1 MLSFRYLLNKFDSM
15 NELYKILS
23 SSMLYW
29 FSQKKW
35 FLFSI
40 LTGIL
45 LISIGPPVDFVYP
58 NGEPNIPGYH
68 SLIILLMVFLL
79 IAFEPIPFPAIA
91 LLTLVLQV
99 LLGVA
104 PPDVVAAS
112 FMNDAV
118 LFVMGSLMFAI
129 AIVHQGLDIRLA
141 KIIIRMFG
149 KSKRLFLAGLMTI
162 SAILSSFL
170 GEHTIIAIMLPIGL
184 SVMKNIDTK
193 QTDGRNAVLLT
204 LFSVAYGTIIGSIG
218 TPSGGARNVIMIN
231 YLQEFSNVPID
242 YWEWMKHAYP
252 ILIVQ
257 LVVAY
262 FILQFAF
269 PTSLK
274 NIELQGYKKKVAKSN
289 TKNNI
294 NHLFS
299 FIIILS
305 IVASWFLFNEEF
317 GLGIIALCGALIFM
331 IFGMV
336 SWEVINKN
344 TNWGVIL
351 LFAATISL
359 GFQINETGAASW
371 MVGKFNG
378 LLSLLPENNLNISWS
393 FMAILTALTANFF
406 TSSATISLLGP
417 MAIELQPSDISFA
430 LSAAIASGFSFLTVI
445 SSPTA
450 MIIYS
455 TGLVSTKTF
464 FKVGLLMFI
473 SSIAILYLMS
483 KFYWVTL

>member
-1 MLSFRYLLNKFDSM
+1 MLSFLDLLNKFGPM
-15 NELYKILS
+15 NESYKIIS

-35 FLFSI
+35 FVFSVLLAI
-40 LTGIL
+40 FLLSLSTPVGLTL
-45 LISIGPPVDFVYP
+45 A
-58 NGEPNIPGYH
+58 GYH
-68 SLIILLMVFLL
+68 SLIILLMVFTLVT
-79 IAFEPIPFPAIA
+79 FEPIPFPAIA

-104 PPDVVAAS
+104 PPDVVAES

-129 AIVHQGLDIRLA
+129 AIVHQGLDVRLA
-141 KIIIRMFG
+141 KIIIKIFG
-149 KSKRLFLAGLMTI
+149 KSKKLFLAGLMTI

-184 SVMKNIDTK
+184 SVIKNIDTK

-204 LFSVAYGTIIGSIG
+204 LFSVGYGTIIGSIG

-231 YLQEFSNVPID
+231 YLQEFSNINID

-252 ILIVQ
+252 ILIMQ

-262 FILQFAF
+262 FVLQFAF
-269 PTSLK
+269 PTTLK
-274 NIELQGYKKKVAKSN
+274 NIQIKGYKKKISKS
-289 TKNNI
+289 TTRDNI

-299 FIIILS
+299 SIIILL
-305 IVASWFLFNEEF
+305 IVISWFLFNEEL
-317 GLGIIALCGALIFM
+317 GLGIIALCGVLIFM
-331 IFGMV
+331 ICGMV

-359 GFQINETGAASW
+359 GFQINETGASSW
-371 MVGKFNG
+371 LVTKFNA
-378 LLSLLPENNLNISWS
+378 LLALMPESSFNISWS
-393 FMAILTALTANFF
+393 FMAILTGLTANFF

-464 FKVGLLMFI
+464 FKVGVLMFT

>member
-15 NELYKILS
+15 NDLYKIVS
-23 SSMLYW
+23 SSILYW

>member
-1 MLSFRYLLNKFDSM
+1 M
-15 NELYKILS
+15 NELYKIVS

-40 LTGIL
+40 LTGML

-104 PPDVVAAS
+104 EPDVVAAS

>member
-15 NELYKILS
+15 NDLYKIVS
-23 SSMLYW
+23 SSILYW

-242 YWEWMKHAYP
+242 YWQWMKHAYP

>member
-1 MLSFRYLLNKFDSM
+1 VLSFRYLLNKFDSM
-15 NELYKILS
+15 NDLYKIVS
-23 SSMLYW
+23 SSILYW

>member
-1 MLSFRYLLNKFDSM
+1 M
-15 NELYKILS
+15 NELYKIVS

-231 YLQEFSNVPID
+231 YLQEFSDVPID

>member
-15 NELYKILS
+15 NDLYKIVS
-23 SSMLYW
+23 SSILYW

-393 FMAILTALTANFF
+393 FMAILTGLTANFF

>member
-15 NELYKILS
+15 NELYKIVS

-104 PPDVVAAS
+104 EPDVVAAS

-231 YLQEFSNVPID
+231 YLQEFSDVPID

>member
-15 NELYKILS
+15 NDLYKIVS
-23 SSMLYW
+23 SSILYW

-104 PPDVVAAS
+104 EPDVVAAS

-141 KIIIRMFG
+141 KIIIRIFG
-149 KSKRLFLAGLMTI
+149 KSKRMFLAGLMTI

>member
-1 MLSFRYLLNKFDSM
+1 MLSFLNLLNKFGPM
-15 NELYKILS
+15 NESYKIIS

-35 FLFSI
+35 FVFSVI
-40 LTGIL
+40 LAIFL
-45 LISIGPPVDFVYP
+45 LNLTTPIGLT
-58 NGEPNIPGYH
+58 IAGYH
-68 SLIILLMVFLL
+68 SLIILLMVFTLVT
-79 IAFEPIPFPAIA
+79 FEPIPFPAIA

-104 PPDVVAAS
+104 PPDVVAES

-141 KIIIRMFG
+141 KIIIEIFG
-149 KSKRLFLAGLMTI
+149 RSKRLFLAGLMTI

-184 SVMKNIDTK
+184 SVIKNIDTK

-231 YLQEFSNVPID
+231 YLQEFSSININ

-262 FILQFAF
+262 FVLQFAF
-269 PTSLK
+269 PTTLK
-274 NIELQGYKKKVAKSN
+274 NIQIKGYKKKIAKSN
-289 TKNNI
+289 TRDNI

-299 FIIILS
+299 LIIILL
-305 IVASWFLFNEEF
+305 IVISWFLFNEEL

-331 IFGMV
+331 ICGMV

-359 GFQINETGAASW
+359 GFQINETGASSW
-371 MVGKFNG
+371 LVIKFNT
-378 LLSLLPENNLNISWS
+378 LLSLMPESSFDISWS
-393 FMAILTALTANFF
+393 FMAILTGLTANFF
-406 TSSATISLLGP
+406 TSSATISL
-417 MAIELQPSDISFA
+417 
-430 LSAAIASGFSFLTVI
+430 
-445 SSPTA
+445 
-450 MIIYS
+450 
-455 TGLVSTKTF
+455 
-464 FKVGLLMFI
+464 
-473 SSIAILYLMS
+473 
-483 KFYWVTL
+483 